1 MAKIIQL
8 NAQKREKAGKGASR
22 ALRKAGIVPAV
33 IYGDKKAPVLINITE
48 KALKA
53 ELAKAG
59 FWTHQFEIVVDG
71 EKTRTIC
78 QDVQLHP
85 VSDVPLHADFLRIA
99 KNAKLEMEIPL
110 HIVGEE
116 ASPGLRQGGT
126 INLVHRSLLVSC
138 SPDAI
143 PEHFTLDVSALNIG
157 DALTTK
163 DIVLPEKVTLTTP
176 DELTL
181 LTITETTIT
190 EEEPTPAEAAPAA
203 EAAAPAAEAKTEA
216 PAAADA
222 NKPAG
227 K

>member
-22 ALRKAGIVPAV
+22 ALRKAGTIPAV
-33 IYGDKKAPVLINITE
+33 IYGDKKAPVLITITE

-59 FWTHQFEIVVDG
+59 FWTHQFEIDVDG

-85 VSDVPLHADFLRIA
+85 VSDMPLHADFLRIS

-116 ASPGLRQGGT
+116 TCPGLREGGT

-143 PEHFTLDVSALNIG
+143 PESFTLDVSALNIG

-163 DIVLPEKVTLTTP
+163 DIVLPEKVTLTTN

-181 LTITETTIT
+181 LTITETTIV
-190 EEEPTPAEAAPAA
+190 EEETPVAEAPAA
-203 EAAAPAAEAKTEA
+203 ETAEGGEAKAEAPA
-216 PAAADA
+216 AAADA
-222 NKPAG
+222 NKAEG

>member
-22 ALRKAGIVPAV
+22 ALRKAGTLPAV
-33 IYGDKKAPVLINITE
+33 IYGDKKAPVLISITE

-59 FWTHQFEIVVDG
+59 FWTHQFEIDVNG

-85 VSDVPLHADFLRIA
+85 VSDRPLHADFLRIS

-143 PEHFTLDVSALNIG
+143 PESFTLDVSALNIG

-163 DIVLPEKVTLTTP
+163 DIVLPEAVSLTTNE
-176 DELTL
+176 ELTL

-190 EEEPTPAEAAPAA
+190 EEAPATEAPAEAAPAA
-203 EAAAPAAEAKTEA
+203 EAKAEAAPAAEA
-216 PAAADA
+216 DA
-222 NKPAG
+222 KKEAG

>member
-22 ALRKAGIVPAV
+22 ALRKAGTIPAV
-33 IYGDKKAPVLINITE
+33 IYGDKKAPVLITITE

-59 FWTHQFEIVVDG
+59 FWTHQFEIDVDG

-85 VSDVPLHADFLRIA
+85 VSDMPLHADFLRIS

-110 HIVGEE
+110 HIVGEDVC
-116 ASPGLRQGGT
+116 PGLREGGT
-126 INLVHRSLLVSC
+126 INLVHRSLLVTC

-143 PEHFTLDVSALNIG
+143 PEQFTLDVSALNIG

-163 DIVLPEKVTLTTP
+163 NIVLPEKVTLTTNE
-176 DELTL
+176 ELTL
-181 LTITETTIT
+181 LTITETTIV
-190 EEEPTPAEAAPAA
+190 EEETPAA
-203 EAAAPAAEAKTEA
+203 EAPAEEAAEGEAKAEA

-222 NKPAG
+222 NKAEG